1 LSEPSDGATYEP
13 FEPDYLRRV
22 LDRAFNPV
30 VDHYFRPRLLG
41 AHRLPDRG
49 PLILAANHSGSAFP
63 YDGMVLDS
71 LLWRRDGT
79 RTEAKFRSVYD
90 KMLSQKWWM
99 RPFGIDN
106 FWRRAGGVD
115 LTFDNLD
122 RLLARGERVAYYPE
136 GVAGIGKGFRRR
148 YRLQP
153 FSTSFVILAARH
165 RAPVYPVH
173 VVNAEWVIP
182 FNFTLRP
189 LDRLMQRL
197 FGVPFLPLPGAAF
210 AITFPWAWYL
220 ALPAR
225 MIFVVGEPLDMC
237 SLLRDEGVT
246 DVDGT
251 DRVDRARLERVAERV
266 RRTVQRELDVHV
278 KRHGRRPFQ
287 TRSLMRALRAARRG
301 GLLARVLP
309 TNWAVNF
316 NRSHRDEHRG
326 PARGRLHA
334 ILRDWD
340 LLGFFLPLGWPV
352 LSLTRALRKPPCGY
366 RGLGRAERQRIEG
379 RFVWRLADRPL
390 PPSSSGHASPRHRAG
405 HG

>member
-1 LSEPSDGATYEP
+1 MSDSSDGSTYEP
-13 FEPDYLRRV
+13 FDPEFSRRI
-22 LDRAFNPV
+22 LDDAFYPI

-41 AHRLPDRG
+41 AHALPEGG

-71 LLWRRDGT
+71 LLWRRDGM
-79 RTEAKFRSVYD
+79 RTEAKFRSVYE
-90 KMLSQKWWM
+90 KMLSQRWWM

-115 LTFDNLD
+115 LTFDNFD
-122 RLLARGERVAYYPE
+122 RLLARGERVIYYPE

-165 RAPVYPVH
+165 GAPVFPVH
-173 VVNAEWVIP
+173 VINAEWVIP
-182 FNFTLRP
+182 FNFTLPP
-189 LDRLMQRL
+189 LDWIMEEV

-220 ALPAR
+220 ATPAR
-225 MIFVVGEPLDMC
+225 MIFVVGQPLDMR

-246 DVDGT
+246 DLANT
-251 DRVDRARLERVAERV
+251 ERDRARIKRVAERV
-266 RRTVQRELDVHV
+266 RRKVQGELDVHV
-278 KRHGRRPFQ
+278 KRHGRRPYQ
-287 TRSLMRALRAARRG
+287 ARSLVRALGRARG
-301 GLLARVLP
+301 NAVLGRVLP

-316 NRSHRDEHRG
+316 NRANRNERRQ

-334 ILRDWD
+334 VLRDWD
-340 LLGFFLPLGWPV
+340 LLGFYLPLGWPL
-352 LSLTRALRKPPCGY
+352 LSLARALRKPPYGY
-366 RGLGRAERQRIEG
+366 RGLSRAERRRIEG
-379 RFVWRLADRPL
+379 RFVWRLKERPL
-390 PPSSSGHASPRHRAG
+390 PPASEAATPAQHGAG
-405 HG
+405 RR